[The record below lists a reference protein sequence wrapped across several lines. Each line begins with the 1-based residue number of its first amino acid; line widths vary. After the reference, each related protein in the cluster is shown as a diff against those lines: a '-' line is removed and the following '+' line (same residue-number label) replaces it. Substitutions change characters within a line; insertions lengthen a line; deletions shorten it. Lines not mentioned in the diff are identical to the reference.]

1 MSHRRHFLQQ
11 SLSGT
16 AAFAGLFRLAAAEP
30 KPVSKLRSPELGVN
44 ARLHG
49 HRLFPETNPWN
60 LDISKAPVD
69 ARSSALIA
77 SIGIDKKLHP
87 DFGTFWED
95 RPTGFQY
102 LVVDGD
108 EPRLPVEFEYA
119 DESDPGPYPIRLS
132 APIEG
137 GPQAPDDA
145 DRHVLVID
153 RQNWKLYELFHSFP
167 GTTGWKAGS
176 GAIFD
181 LQTGELRPDGWTSA
195 DAAGLPIFPGLVRYE
210 EVFEN
215 GVIPHALRFTCRKS
229 RRAYVSP
236 ARHFASSQTDENLP
250 PMGMRVRLKADFDIS
265 KFPAPCRVI
274 LTCLKTYGMLL
285 ADNGGD
291 WFVSGVHDT
300 RWNDDEIGQ
309 LKQLKGHHFEVVQM
323 GELTTG

>member
-1 MSHRRHFLQQ
+1 MLSIRLT
-11 SLSGT
+11 SLSE
-16 AAFAGLFRLAAAEP
+16 FATAEP
-30 KPVSKLRSPELGVN
+30 KPKSPDLGVN
-44 ARLHG
+44 ARLYG
-49 HRLFPETNPWN
+49 QRLFPETDPWN

-69 ARSSALIA
+69 ARSSTLIS
-77 SIGIDKKLHP
+77 SIGIDKNLHP

-95 RPTGFQY
+95 RPSGFQY
-102 LVVDGD
+102 LVVDGA

-137 GPQAPDDA
+137 GPTAPDDA

-167 GTTGWKAGS
+167 KKTGWKAGS

-210 EVFEN
+210 EVFER
-215 GVIPHALRFTCRKS
+215 GVIPHALRFTCRRT

-236 ARHFASSQTDENLP
+236 ARHFASSHADETLP
-250 PMGMRVRLKADFDIS
+250 PMGMRVRLKADFDID
-265 KFPAPCRVI
+265 KFPAPCQVI

-291 WFVSGVHDT
+291 WFVSGAHDT

-309 LKQLKGHHFEVVQM
+309 LKQLKGHDFEVVQM
-323 GELTTG
+323 GDLTTG